1 MEKWKNERK
10 ERKDEKE
17 RESQF
22 IINTST
28 EIMQTMTRTRTV
40 T

>member
-28 EIMQTMTRTRTV
+28 EIMQTMTRTRTD

>member
-1 MEKWKNERK
+1 MIFERLK